1 MKSSVILPIALGTRV
16 RYVKLGPKG
25 CWEDE
30 AIEKGLLLIDFDTGS
45 PETYRMCR
53 EARWSDLAKDWAL
66 SKAKGVATRFTNETR
81 TYFED
86 QGEIL
91 WVTFAHDR
99 LYWGFVA
106 EGVPEIYMPSNPK
119 STSTSRKIAGGWS
132 DRDQLGV
139 QLSKRSLPGSIT
151 AAASFRGTSFDLSD
165 NDAARLI
172 QRING
177 AIDPQI
183 QRVRTAQED
192 LRDSLGKVVQRLDPK
207 DFETLVD
214 MMFLAAGW
222 RRLGRVG
229 STEKTKDL
237 DLQMPVTGETAW
249 VQIKCATSVGVFNRY
264 LKDNEKM
271 GQYDRM
277 FFVYHTGEE
286 IRSDQENVDVLGLR
300 KIVDMVISGGFV
312 DWVLERAQ

>member
-1 MKSSVILPIALGTRV
+1 MNSNATSIATGTRV

-30 AIEKGLLLIDFDTGS
+30 ATENGLLLIDFDTGT

-53 EARWSDLAKDWAL
+53 EGQWPELARDWAR
-66 SKAKGVATRFTNETR
+66 SKSKGVATRFTNETR

-99 LYWGFVA
+99 LYWGFVEA
-106 EGVPEIYMPSNPK
+106 GVPEIYLPADPT
-119 STSTSRKIAGGWS
+119 STSTFRRIAGGWS
-132 DRDQLGV
+132 DLDRLGA

-151 AAASFRGTSFDLSD
+151 AAASFRGTSFDLSAG
-165 NDAARLI
+165 DAARLI
-172 QRING
+172 DRING
-177 AIDPQI
+177 SVDPQV
-183 QRVRTAQED
+183 QQVRAAQED
-192 LRDSLGKVVQRLDPK
+192 LRSSLGKVVQRLDPK

-249 VQIKCATSVGVFNRY
+249 VQIKCASSVEVFNRY
-264 LKDNEKM
+264 VTDNERM
-271 GQYDRM
+271 SQYDRM
-277 FFVYHTGEE
+277 FFVYHTGEG
-286 IRSDQENVDVLGLR
+286 IRSDQENVDVIGLG
-300 KIVDMVISGGFV
+300 KVVDMVISGGFV
-312 DWVLERAQ
+312 DWVLERAR